1 MAGDPRECRRQ
12 AMCCA
17 ELAMGARSPQLAMM
31 LTNLSRDWMKL
42 ALDLE
47 RTQAL
52 TKEHPP
58 EVEIKKQA

>member
-1 MAGDPRECRRQ
+1 
-12 AMCCA
+12 MCCA

-52 TKEHPP
+52 AKEHPP